1 MAEGTKYSWSAR
13 ELSGEPKN
21 GIMTA
26 NNEAAVTRRLQ
37 AMGLTPISVT
47 KAKAGQKKQIG
58 PPKRVKSKHLA
69 IFCRQ
74 FATMLDSGLPIVRSL
89 LALNDQADHPEFQ
102 RVIPL
107 IKADV
112 EAGNPLSKAFSK
124 YPSVFPPLMI
134 GMVAAGEASGALPAT
149 MHRIGDNYDK
159 EAKLKS
165 KVFSA
170 MLYPMIVLC
179 LAVVMIIGMLI
190 FIVPTFASVFTSL
203 GGELPLPTAMLV
215 AASDY
220 MKILIVPMV
229 VCFVGFVVWWR
240 KNKNKPYIRNFIDPL
255 KLKIPI
261 MGPFVKKIVLAR
273 FSRTFGSLL
282 ASGVPMLQ
290 CLEMTATTAGNV
302 VVERALNN
310 VQEAVKNGHTLTAPM
325 MKEKVFPSMV
335 TQMVGTGEE
344 TGNVP
349 GMLSRV
355 ADYYDEEVDT
365 TAESLSSILEPIMIV
380 GLALVIGGMVVSMYL
395 PMFKVFDLIK

>member
-1 MAEGTKYSWSAR
+1 MAEGTKYSYSAR
-13 ELSGEPKN
+13 DVSGDVKT
-21 GIMTA
+21 GTMVA
-26 NNEAAVTRRLQ
+26 NSEATVTRRLQ
-37 AMGLTPISVT
+37 SMGLAPVSVQ
-47 KAKAGQKKQIG
+47 KAKAGTKKQIG

-69 IFCRQ
+69 VFCRQ
-74 FATMLDSGLPIVRSL
+74 FATMLDSGLPIVRAL

-102 RVIPL
+102 RVLPL

-112 EAGNPLSKAFSK
+112 EAGNPLSRSFSK

-179 LAVVMIIGMLI
+179 LAGVMVVGMLL
-190 FIVPTFASVFTSL
+190 FIVPTFAGVFTSL
-203 GGELPLPTAMLV
+203 GGDLPLPTQVLV
-215 AASDY
+215 TASDY
-220 MKILIVPMV
+220 MKVLALPLLVGV
-229 VCFVGFVVWWR
+229 VIFVVFWR
-240 KNKNKPYIRNFIDPL
+240 KKKNAPGIRNFVDPL

-282 ASGVPMLQ
+282 SSGVPMLQ
-290 CLEMTATTAGNV
+290 CLEMTAATAGNV

-310 VQEAVKNGHTLTAPM
+310 VQEAVRNGHTLTAPM
-325 MKEKVFPSMV
+325 MQEPVFPSML

-349 GMLSRV
+349 GMLARV

-380 GLALVIGGMVVSMYL
+380 GLALIIGAMVVSMYL